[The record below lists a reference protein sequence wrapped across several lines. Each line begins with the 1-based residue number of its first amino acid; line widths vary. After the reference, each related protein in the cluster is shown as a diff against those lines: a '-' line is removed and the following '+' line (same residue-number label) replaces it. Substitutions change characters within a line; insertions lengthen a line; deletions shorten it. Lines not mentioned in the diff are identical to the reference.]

1 MFFGVF
7 MLDDLRSEID
17 KIDEKIVDL
26 IAKRI
31 DVVKKIGDFKEKNN
45 IAVVDKKRFDE
56 VLENISKQA
65 KNKGISS
72 DFVRDI
78 YHKIHSYMCD
88 IEAKKNGNIE
98 EQKCFVRKDLSAL
111 KPYPAPVF
119 DNDWLLLNSNENL
132 FLDDNKNDEKINYYP
147 HNCLVLKNRM
157 AKFYGC
163 NEDEITI
170 TNGSESA
177 IDVIVRTFCEKDE
190 KVLVCSPTFVV
201 YQHCATCNGVDFVD
215 VPLLKNDNQLDVEN
229 ILKIAEKDKIKV
241 AFIPTPTAPLGNSIN
256 QDDIYKLIEK
266 MPNTIF
272 VIDEAYTEFTEN
284 KTFVEEVNKYKN
296 VIVLRTLSKFFGMA
310 GLRVGFVIS
319 NTENINAINVVKP
332 VYPLSRLSINKILE
346 IFNDKNKLNEIL
358 ANREKIKQ
366 EIHRT
371 IEEVRKLPCVEKV
384 FDSDTNFYF
393 VIFKDIQKVL
403 DILNEAKI
411 AIHNASRQIANG
423 ARITIGTKE
432 QNDKLIKALKKV

>member
-1 MFFGVF
+1 

-45 IAVVDKKRFDE
+45 IAVVDKKRFGE
-56 VLENISKQA
+56 VLEKISKQA
-65 KNKGISS
+65 ENRGISS
-72 DFVRDI
+72 DIIRDI

-88 IEAKKNGNIE
+88 IEAKNIDEKQKN
-98 EQKCFVRKDLSAL
+98 KTFVRKDLSAL

-132 FLDDNKNDEKINYYP
+132 FLDDNENDEKINYYP
-147 HNCLVLKNRM
+147 HNCSVLKNRM

-201 YQHCATCNGVDFVD
+201 YQHCATCNGVGFVD

-241 AFIPTPTAPLGNSIN
+241 AFIPTPTAPLGNSLN
-256 QDDIYKLIEK
+256 PNDIYKLIEK
-266 MPNTIF
+266 MPNTLF

-284 KTFVEEVNKYKN
+284 KTFIDEINKYKN

-319 NTENINAINVVKP
+319 NPENINAINIVKTIYP
-332 VYPLSRLSINKILE
+332 VSRLSINKVLE
-346 IFNDKNKLNEIL
+346 IFNDENKLNEIL
-358 ANREKIKQ
+358 ANREKIRREMQ
-366 EIHRT
+366 RT
-371 IEEVRKLPCVEKV
+371 IAEIRKLPCVEKV

-393 VIFKDIQKVL
+393 VILKTFK
-403 DILNEAKI
+403 
-411 AIHNASRQIANG
+411 RF
-423 ARITIGTKE
+423 
-432 QNDKLIKALKKV
+432 